1 MRFQLLETT
10 VEELLNKTMA
20 KIDLLTELLKP
31 AAEAL
36 GYEFLGVEYVGQGV
50 HSVLRIYID
59 HEDGITV
66 DDCTKVSHQASGI
79 LEVEDPINT
88 QYTLEVSSPGMDRP
102 LFTLPHF
109 EKVVGQ
115 EISLRCHLG
124 VNGRRKFKGTLSK
137 VDENQLVIIVDNQDY
152 TVDFQDIDKAN
163 VVPVFN

>member
-1 MRFQLLETT
+1 MT
-10 VEELLNKTMA
+10 

-36 GYEFLGVEYVGQGV
+36 GYEFLGVEFMGQGI

-59 HEDGITV
+59 HEDGISV
-66 DDCTKVSHQASGI
+66 EDCTKVSHQASGV
-79 LEVEDPINT
+79 LEVEDPIT
-88 QYTLEVSSPGMDRP
+88 SQYTLEVSSPGMDRP

-115 EISLRCHLG
+115 VVNIRCHLG
-124 VNGRRKFKGTLSK
+124 VDGRRKFKGTLNQ
-137 VDENQLVIIVDNQDY
+137 VDKNRLIITVDNQDY
-152 TVDFQDIDKAN
+152 DVDFHDVDKAN

>member
-1 MRFQLLETT
+1 
-10 VEELLNKTMA
+10 MA

-36 GYEFLGVEYVGQGV
+36 GYEFLGVEFVGQGV

-102 LFTLPHF
+102 LFTLAHF

-115 EISLRCHLG
+115 EISMRCHLG
-124 VNGRRKFKGTLSK
+124 VNGRRKFKGVLSQ

-152 TVDFQDIDKAN
+152 TVDFQDVDKAN
-163 VVPVFN
+163 VVPIFN

>member
-1 MRFQLLETT
+1 
-10 VEELLNKTMA
+10 MA

-36 GYEFLGVEYVGQGV
+36 GYEFLGVEFVGQGV

-59 HEDGITV
+59 HEEGITV

-115 EISLRCHLG
+115 EISMRCHLG
-124 VNGRRKFKGTLSK
+124 VNGRRKFKGVLSQ